1 MIRRT
6 IGLLVTLALALLVIP
21 LMTDAQQPTKV
32 YRIGRLASG
41 SPPEGS
47 PFVQR
52 TAEAFR
58 QGLRALGYVEGQ
70 NLVIT
75 WRFAEGRLERLPEL
89 AAELV
94 QLPVDVLVVSGGEP
108 VIRAAQ
114 HTTQTIPIVFAGSSD
129 PVGRGFVASLAHP
142 GGNITGLTTF
152 SVELL
157 GKRLELLKELV
168 PTVARIA
175 ILANPVSPS
184 AVHAVREAQASA
196 HALGVQLH
204 VMEVRSPD
212 EFERAF
218 AAMTRADVGVLLVL
232 TDPTTFEPHMSTIV
246 ALAQRSR
253 LPTMYPWRSYVE
265 AGGLMVYGAS
275 LPAIHRRAATYV
287 DKILKGAKPADL
299 PVEQPTAFE
308 LVINLTTAQALGL
321 TIPPTLLFQ
330 ADEVLR

>member
-1 MIRRT
+1 MPRRT
-6 IGLLVTLALALLVIP
+6 IALLITLALLVTP
-21 LMTDAQQPTKV
+21 LIADAQQPTKV

-41 SPPEGS
+41 SPPEVS

-58 QGLRALGYVEGQ
+58 QGLRELGYVESQ
-70 NLVIT
+70 NLVMT

-114 HTTQTIPIVFAGSSD
+114 HATQTIPIVFAGSSD

-175 ILANPVSPS
+175 ILANPANPGTVY
-184 AVHAVREAQASA
+184 AVREAQASA
-196 HALGVQLH
+196 HALGVQPH
-204 VMEVRSPD
+204 VIEVRSLD
-212 EFERAF
+212 EFESAF
-218 AAMTRADVGVLLVL
+218 AAMTGADTGALLVL
-232 TDPTTFEPHMSTIV
+232 TDPSTFEPHMSAIV

-253 LPTMYPWRSYVE
+253 LPTMYPWRSYME

-275 LPAIHRRAATYV
+275 LPDIHRRAAIYV

-299 PVEQPTAFE
+299 PVEQPTKFE
-308 LVINLTTAQALGL
+308 LVINLKTAQALGL
-321 TIPPTLLFQ
+321 TIPPSLLFQ
-330 ADEVLR
+330 ADEVIR